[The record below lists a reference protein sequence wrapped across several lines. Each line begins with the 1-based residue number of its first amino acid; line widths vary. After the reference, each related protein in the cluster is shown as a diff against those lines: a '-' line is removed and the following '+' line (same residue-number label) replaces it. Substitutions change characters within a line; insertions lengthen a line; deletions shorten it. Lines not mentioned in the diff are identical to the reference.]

1 LLLEW
6 EMCYNI
12 QIWDVNPFWII
23 EYLSKNYQLQVVN
36 MVFKIGFLKFSPFW
50 IPYLQTFFFNV
61 YWNAIVT
68 FHPMLIEIC
77 DKRVLQHLSRLAIT
91 HSIMWNVRYKIKF
104 KYKLILVTKMLTMW
118 ECLCNLNG
126 DSSHEN
132 VHDMNS
138 CVREIVR
145 HPWKSS
151 LEGCNLCTRCDGSC
165 VTRLKNKHI
174 TKLPPCLLLCKEE
187 LFIKKLLFI

>member
-1 LLLEW
+1 
-6 EMCYNI
+6 MCYTI
-12 QIWDVNPFWII
+12 QIWDVNPFLII
-23 EYLSKNYQLQVVN
+23 EILSKKYWLLVVN
-36 MVFKIGFLKFSPFW
+36 MVFKIGILKFKHHFE
-50 IPYLQTFFFNV
+50 YHTYKHFFFSV
-61 YWNAIVT
+61 CWNAIVT
-68 FHPMLIEIC
+68 FHLMLIEIG
-77 DKRVLQHLSRLAIT
+77 DKHVLQHVSCLAIT

-104 KYKLILVTKMLTMW
+104 NYKLILVIRMLTIW

-126 DSSHEN
+126 DSSHER

-151 LEGCNLCTRCDGSC
+151 LEGCNLCTRCDGTC

-174 TKLPPCLLLCKEE
+174 TTLPPCLLCKEE
-187 LFIKKLLFI
+187 LFIKKLFFI